1 MKIIITETQYRFLV
15 ENTQEIDQILE
26 KISKI
31 GYENLENEEKMTLNR
46 YSEWLNGGKKGDFNP
61 KNTDFEGK
69 TPDFEDKEGEEYT
82 TYLRDGS
89 EFSFKYDYSDIL
101 TDENLHYGS
110 VKWHGEEW
118 VGVIVTDKNGKLTE
132 IDFVLESNGF
142 QTYDSDDEFAGYDE
156 KKEVRLQNEL
166 GDDIHQ
172 VKYFFQEEVIT
183 NLMD

>member
-1 MKIIITETQYRFLV
+1 MKIIITESQYRFLV

-26 KISKI
+26 KIGKI

-132 IDFVLESNGF
+132 IDFVLESNGY

-156 KKEVRLQNEL
+156 KKEIRLQNEL
-166 GDDIHQ
+166 GEDIHQ

>member
-1 MKIIITETQYRFLV
+1 MKIIITESQYRFLV

>member
-1 MKIIITETQYRFLV
+1 MKIIITESQYRFLV

-26 KISKI
+26 KIGKI

-142 QTYDSDDEFAGYDE
+142 QTYDSDDEFAGYDG

>member
-1 MKIIITETQYRFLV
+1 MRSKRRYITENYPIV
-15 ENTQEIDQILE
+15 NSILDKMSE
-26 KISKI
+26 Y
-31 GYENLENEEKMTLNR
+31 GYQNLENEEKMTLNR
-46 YSEWLNGGKKGDFNP
+46 YSEWLNGGKKGNFNP
-61 KNTDFEGK
+61 KNTDFEDK
-69 TPDFEDKEGEEYT
+69 TPDFEGKEGEEYT

-101 TDENLHYGS
+101 TNENLHYGS

-118 VGVIVTDKNGKLTE
+118 VGVIVTDKNQNLTE

-172 VKYFFQEEVIT
+172 VKYFFQEEVII

>member
-1 MKIIITETQYRFLV
+1 MKIIITESQYRFLV

-26 KISKI
+26 KIGKI

-118 VGVIVTDKNGKLTE
+118 IGLIATNKSGKLTE
-132 IDFVLESNGF
+132 IDFIKD
-142 QTYDSDDEFAGYDE
+142 YDALQSYDLDDEMGGYDE
-156 KKEVRLQNEL
+156 GREVRLQNEL

-172 VKYFFQEEVIT
+172 VKYFFQEEVII

>member
-1 MKIIITETQYRFLV
+1 MKIIITESQYRFLV

-26 KISKI
+26 KIGKI

-46 YSEWLNGGKKGDFNP
+46 YSEWLNGDKKVDFNP

-166 GDDIHQ
+166 VNDIHQ
-172 VKYFFQEEVIT
+172 VKYFFQEEVII

>member
-46 YSEWLNGGKKGDFNP
+46 YSEWLNGDKKVDFNP

-69 TPDFEDKEGEEYT
+69 TPDFEDKEGEKYT

-132 IDFVLESNGF
+132 IDFVLESNGY

>member
-1 MKIIITETQYRFLV
+1 MKIIITESQYRFLV

-26 KISKI
+26 KIGKI

-61 KNTDFEGK
+61 KNTNFEGK

-89 EFSFKYDYSDIL
+89 EFSFKYDYSDVL
-101 TDENLHYGS
+101 TNENLHYGS

-166 GDDIHQ
+166 GNDIHQ
-172 VKYFFQEEVIT
+172 VKYFFQEEVII

>member
-1 MKIIITETQYRFLV
+1 MKIIITESQYLFLV

-26 KISKI
+26 KIGKI

-142 QTYDSDDEFAGYDE
+142 QTYDSDDEFAGYDG

>member
-46 YSEWLNGGKKGDFNP
+46 YSEWLNGDKKVDFNP

-132 IDFVLESNGF
+132 IDFVLESNGY
-142 QTYDSDDEFAGYDE
+142 QTYDSDDEFARYDE

-172 VKYFFQEEVIT
+172 VKYFFQEEVII

>member
-46 YSEWLNGGKKGDFNP
+46 YSEWLNGDKKVDFNP

-166 GDDIHQ
+166 GNDIHQ
-172 VKYFFQEEVIT
+172 VKYFFQEEVII

>member
-1 MKIIITETQYRFLV
+1 MKIIITESQYRFLV
-15 ENTQEIDQILE
+15 ENTQEIDQLLE
-26 KISKI
+26 KIGKI

-46 YSEWLNGGKKGDFNP
+46 YSEWLNGGKKGNFNP
-61 KNTDFEGK
+61 KNTNFEGKSPDFEG
-69 TPDFEDKEGEEYT
+69 KEGEEYT

-101 TDENLHYGS
+101 TNENLHYGS

-118 VGVIVTDKNGKLTE
+118 VGVIVTDKNQNLTE

-172 VKYFFQEEVIT
+172 VKYFFQEEVII